1 MDRVVTGSYGMIIT
15 KTDLLN
21 VYGAFDTSIIK
32 SIDVRA
38 GDEVKKGQVLATL
51 DPTLANADV
60 AQFKL
65 QMASAEAQIARD
77 EAELANRPLR
87 FRETADPDFLKNQI
101 IQRDYYAQHV
111 GQYKAQIDSF
121 DARIAQ
127 YKATIK
133 KYQVDLQGY
142 KAREDVNRK
151 IEELWKTLAGN
162 GFGSQLNMYTSLD
175 TRMEL
180 TRQVEYDRN
189 SVAEAEQTLAS
200 TQADR
205 ETFIEQWNASLSQ
218 DLVTQRGIYDNAKA
232 SYDKAIKHQDL
243 VQLTALDD
251 SSVLSIAQFSVGSV
265 LTAGTTLLTLTP
277 LRVPLEAEV
286 WVLASDIGFSRV
298 GDRCVLKI
306 DAFDYTQH
314 GTAEGTVRWISEG
327 SYTTDQNN
335 QPTAPYF
342 KIHCSVEKYNFRGVP
357 QNFRLV
363 PGMTLTG
370 DLMAGTR
377 SVIGYLFS
385 GVLHAYY
392 QAMREPN

>member
-1 MDRVVTGSYGMIIT
+1 
-15 KTDLLN
+15 
-21 VYGAFDTSIIK
+21 
-32 SIDVRA
+32 
-38 GDEVKKGQVLATL
+38 
-51 DPTLANADV
+51 
-60 AQFKL
+60 
-65 QMASAEAQIARD
+65 
-77 EAELANRPLR
+77 
-87 FRETADPDFLKNQI
+87 
-101 IQRDYYAQHV
+101 
-111 GQYKAQIDSF
+111 
-121 DARIAQ
+121 
-127 YKATIK
+127 
-133 KYQVDLQGY
+133 
-142 KAREDVNRK
+142 
-151 IEELWKTLAGN
+151 
-162 GFGSQLNMYTSLD
+162 
-175 TRMEL
+175 
-180 TRQVEYDRN
+180 
-189 SVAEAEQTLAS
+189 
-200 TQADR
+200 
-205 ETFIEQWNASLSQ
+205 
-218 DLVTQRGIYDNAKA
+218 
-232 SYDKAIKHQDL
+232 
-243 VQLTALDD
+243 
-251 SSVLSIAQFSVGSV
+251 V